1 MRNMIAKQRAH
12 SVVSLFSGCGGLD
25 LGFMWAGYNIIWAN
39 DNSPEAVKT
48 YKENLGNH
56 ILLGN
61 IKELDLDQVP
71 DCEIIIGGPPC
82 QSFSLVGKRDPKD
95 PRGNLIWNFYEIV
108 KVKRPVIFLME
119 NVTGLKTAKD
129 SRGVNV
135 LSELLRL
142 FNDLGYS
149 VNYFI
154 LNAAD
159 YGVPQRRRRIFI
171 VGNRDGQQMPLP
183 EPTHTHDLSRQPLI
197 GQRQPWITCRD
208 ALDDLSTPYTDSDI
222 GHYEKAPDCT
232 YQQLMRAKNGS
243 TVRNHQMPYMSE
255 TDLKIIR
262 AVPIGGNYMD
272 VPDDIAT
279 QRIMN
284 FKKTGGRTT
293 TYGRMDPSKPAY
305 TLNTHFSRPN
315 VGCNIH
321 YREDRL
327 ITIREGMRIQSFPD
341 RFVVYS
347 TSKRGTY
354 EQVGNAVPPLL
365 AQAVARHLLPFLKDR
380 NGTNR
385 ESNTSYAY
393 TRKGI

>member
-1 MRNMIAKQRAH
+1 VRNVVTGQGAH

-25 LGFMWAGYNIIWAN
+25 LGFIWAGYNIIWAN
-39 DNSPEAVKT
+39 DSSPNAVQT
-48 YKENLGNH
+48 YKENLGDH
-56 ILLGN
+56 ILLGD
-61 IKELDLDQVP
+61 IKKLNLDQVP

-82 QSFSLVGKRDPKD
+82 QAFSLVGKRDPED
-95 PRGNLIWNFYEIV
+95 PRGNLVWNFYEV
-108 KVKRPVIFLME
+108 VEMKRPKVFLME
-119 NVTGLKTAKD
+119 NVTGLKAAKD
-129 SRGVNV
+129 SEGVSV
-135 LSELLRL
+135 LPELLRL
-142 FNDLGYS
+142 FNNLGYS

-171 VGNRDGQQMPLP
+171 VGNRDGQQIPIP
-183 EPTHTHDLSRQPLI
+183 EPTHTHDLSRQPFI
-197 GQRQPWITCRD
+197 GQRQHWITCRD
-208 ALDDLSTPYTDSDI
+208 ALDDLSTPRTDSDA
-222 GHYEKAPDCT
+222 GHYKKVPDCT
-232 YQQLMRAKNGS
+232 YQELMRAENND

-262 AVPIGGNYMD
+262 AVPVGGNYMD

-279 QRIMN
+279 QRIKN

-293 TYGRMDPSKPAY
+293 TYGRMDPSKPTY

-347 TSKRGTY
+347 TSKRGAY

-365 AQAVARHLLPFLKDR
+365 AQAIARHLLGFLKDHH
-380 NGTNR
+380 GTNR
-385 ESNTSYAY
+385 KSSTDHAP